1 MPETLV
7 INASPLIFL
16 GNAGQLD
23 LLRLRGASRFVVPSA
38 VLDEVTLSSHAD
50 RAARS
55 IAEAGWIERGE
66 PVSIPAEVIEWDLG
80 PGESA
85 VIATCLQLRG
95 ARPVLDDL
103 AGRKCARSSGLLV
116 VGTVGLV
123 IAAHREGRI
132 DDARQALLDLRAA
145 GMWLS
150 DGVIDR
156 ALELG
161 GLKR

>member
-16 GNAGQLD
+16 GNAGQLE
-23 LLRLRGASRFVVPSA
+23 LLRAGGASRFVVPSS
-38 VLDEVTLSSHAD
+38 VLDEVTTSKHAD

-55 IAEAGWIERGE
+55 VAEAAWIERG
-66 PVSIPAEVIEWDLG
+66 PTVPIPPEIIEWDLG

-85 VIATCLQLRG
+85 VIAMCLQLGG

-103 AGRKCARSSGLLV
+103 AGRKCARSFGLDV
-116 VGTVGLV
+116 TGTLGLV
-123 IAAHREGRI
+123 ITAHRLGNI
-132 DDARQALLDLRAA
+132 DDPRKTLMGLRSS

-150 DGVIDR
+150 DVVIDQ
-156 ALELG
+156 ALRIA
-161 GLKR
+161 GLK